1 MPLVSVVIPAYN
13 CSRTLGKAIDSAL
26 AQDIPLEVLVLDDCG
41 AESLAEII
49 EGYRVNPAVRYVKN
63 ERNLGACASRN
74 IGVEMAKGKYVASLD
89 ADDWW
94 EKENCKSSFSESRR
108 QVRYCVQRRANWLLR
123 MEGLPGE

>member
-49 EGYRVNPAVRYVKN
+49 KLLCFDRVGPAVALVVCVTLVAAMVVA
-63 ERNLGACASRN
+63 NLVGS
-74 IGVEMAKGKYVASLD
+74 
-89 ADDWW
+89 
-94 EKENCKSSFSESRR
+94 
-108 QVRYCVQRRANWLLR
+108 
-123 MEGLPGE
+123 GLPVLAKRLGLDPTVTASPLITTIVDAVALMIYFNIAKLVLGI